1 MQNCDLLISIGRR
14 LDNIITAY
22 NPRGFAR
29 AAKKVVIDKVD
40 ANEIDKL
47 DMDIE
52 LRMVADAGRAIAA
65 LAAQPLP
72 ATRTETTSW
81 IARCADWKRRYPL
94 NEGQPFP
101 AAGPINHYHFVSALS
116 GCCTARHHRRH
127 RQFRPRRGGLLHRV
141 PQQAR
146 TAGLPHLRTGI
157 TGYGLPAAIGACSAN
172 DHQPMVAVESDAAC
186 TPTCRNSP
194 PWPPNGCRSP

>member
-1 MQNCDLLISIGRR
+1 MRQ
-14 LDNIITAY
+14 
-22 NPRGFAR
+22 
-29 AAKKVVIDKVD
+29 KVVIDVD

-72 ATRTETTSW
+72 ATRTETAPW

-101 AAGPINHYHFVSALS
+101 AAGPINHYHFVSTLR
-116 GCCTARHHRRH
+116 CCAARHHRRH

-141 PQQAR
+141 P
-146 TAGLPHLRTGI
+146 
-157 TGYGLPAAIGACSAN
+157 
-172 DHQPMVAVESDAAC
+172 
-186 TPTCRNSP
+186 
-194 PWPPNGCRSP
+194 